1 MDRDSAGQAERG
13 EQSCEDATVSVADKK
28 AQGAAKKNEE
38 RAAEDAG

>member
-1 MDRDSAGQAERG
+1 MAWIVIARVRPNAAS
-13 EQSCEDATVSVADKK
+13 STVSVADKK